1 MALRT
6 MSVDIGFN
14 TDLSEITR
22 LDSTVDGVVQSVTGG
37 MSRAENSVGDLGSE
51 FSDLTRDASRSASRV
66 GGSLSDI
73 GSDATSS
80 AGDVGRIENAL
91 NDVGGSGGGLNDVT
105 RNIREMGNTADK
117 TESKLGGLAKK
128 LGGGIAKGLA
138 GVGVAAAGAVA
149 GFLATGEAAQETMED
164 MGKLETAFTTSGFSA
179 EAGMKS
185 YQGLV
190 GILGETDQSV
200 EAANHLAKLTDN
212 EQDLQKW
219 TDICTGVYATF
230 GDSLPIEGLTEA
242 A

>member
-6 MSVDIGFN
+6 MSVDIDFGV
-14 TDLSEITR
+14 DLSEITK
-22 LDSTVDGVVQSVTGG
+22 LDSSIDDTVKSVTGG
-37 MSRAENSVGDLGSE
+37 MGKAEKSVDGLGSE
-51 FSDLTRDASRSASRV
+51 FKDLGGDASKSMGKV
-66 GGSLSDI
+66 GKEMADM
-73 GSDATSS
+73 GSDAVKGAKDVDKVDKSLKGLDGGEAEKAAKS
-80 AGDVGRIENAL
+80 VKKIGDEAK
-91 NDVGGSGGGLNDVT
+91 DS
-105 RNIREMGNTADK
+105 
-117 TESKLGGLAKK
+117 ESKLGGLTKK
-128 LGGGIAKGLA
+128 LGSGLKAGLA
-138 GVGVAAAGAVA
+138 GVGVAAGGAVA
-149 GFLATGEAAQETMED
+149 GFLAIGETSQETMED

-179 EAGMKS
+179 EAGRKS
-185 YQGLV
+185 FEGLV